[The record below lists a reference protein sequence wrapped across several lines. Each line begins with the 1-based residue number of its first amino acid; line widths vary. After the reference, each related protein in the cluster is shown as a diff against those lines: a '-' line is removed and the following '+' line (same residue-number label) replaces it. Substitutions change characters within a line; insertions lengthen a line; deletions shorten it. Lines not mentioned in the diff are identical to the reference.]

1 MKLEGVQ
8 NADVSLEKSSAT
20 ITLKADNRV
29 TLPLLRRTI
38 RNSGYPTRDAQIE
51 ARGRI
56 TERGGKPV
64 LDLMNGSML
73 ELASAPASS
82 TTEPVLV
89 IGVSREEKAIERL
102 TVTSVELHRGHL
114 HSVPLRS
121 SQSSNWLTR
130 PVASPMLV
138 SAAP

>member
-8 NADVSLEKSSAT
+8 NAEVSLEKSSAT

-38 RNSGYPTRDAQIE
+38 RNSGYPTREAQIE

-56 TERGGKPV
+56 AERDGKPV

-73 ELASAPASS
+73 ELVSAPASS
-82 TTEPVLV
+82 TTDPVLV

-114 HSVPLRS
+114 HSVP
-121 SQSSNWLTR
+121 
-130 PVASPMLV
+130 
-138 SAAP
+138 